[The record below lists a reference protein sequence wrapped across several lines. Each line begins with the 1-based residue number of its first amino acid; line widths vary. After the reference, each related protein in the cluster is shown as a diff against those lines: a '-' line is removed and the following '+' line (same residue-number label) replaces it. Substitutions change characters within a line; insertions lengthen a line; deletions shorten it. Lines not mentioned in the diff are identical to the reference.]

1 MRRYRA
7 RDART
12 TRRARRHS
20 FSLPVL
26 ASLTAATA
34 ALIAATA
41 FMISESSADS
51 VDRTPAKD
59 GLSRTRE
66 RTLSLP
72 QAAFGS
78 DRRPG
83 RRGGAVAPPKSG
95 IYFGAWT
102 SPNTGHTMRQREEQ
116 IARKYDI
123 AHNYHDWNDAFPDAE
138 DRSWARG
145 GRILYIDW
153 SSAIFGTSKMISW
166 SRIARGREDR
176 AIDAEAARIR
186 RFGRPVLLSFSSEPE
201 AAIGKQNGATV
212 RNFAAAFRHIHNRF
226 RADRVKNVAWVWSV
240 MGSRDYYS
248 YYAHGLYPGDAY
260 VDWIA
265 WDPYNWYTCHHAPWE
280 SFAETIGGF
289 YKWLTQHGRSEKPF
303 MLSEW
308 GSRESDVDLS
318 GKGQWFLNA
327 RTTLKS
333 GRFPNLKAL
342 VYFDS
347 NPPECHWAVDTTT
360 NSLNGYT
367 AMAAD
372 LFFNP

>member
-1 MRRYRA
+1 MRRPRRHGA
-7 RDART
+7 RV
-12 TRRARRHS
+12 TRRALHS
-20 FSLPVL
+20 LSPRAL
-26 ASLTAATA
+26 ASLAAAAALLVATA
-34 ALIAATA
+34 LVT
-41 FMISESSADS
+41 SDSLADS
-51 VDRTPAKD
+51 DHPAQAK
-59 GLSRTRE
+59 GRLTLPE
-66 RTLSLP
+66 RTLDYPRLGL
-72 QAAFGS
+72 GS
-78 DRRPG
+78 RG
-83 RRGGAVAPPKSG
+83 RGGAVPPPKSG
-95 IYFGAWT
+95 VYFGAWT
-102 SPNTGHTMRQREEQ
+102 SPNTGYTLRQREQQ
-116 IARKYDI
+116 IGRKYDI
-123 AHNYHDWNDAFPDAE
+123 AHNYHDWDDAFPDAQ

-145 GRILYIDW
+145 GRILYLNWTSWIY
-153 SSAIFGTSKMISW
+153 GTSRMISW

-201 AAIGKQNGATV
+201 AAIGKQSGATV

-289 YKWLTQHGRSEKPF
+289 YKWLTQHGRADKPF

-327 RTTLKS
+327 RTTLKN